1 MKTNILAIEK
11 YLPKQRI
18 SSEELDK
25 QINGVEG
32 RIEKNTGVQYRH
44 KASAEETVSEM
55 GVRALKK
62 AIDKS
67 GIQISD
73 IDLLVYC
80 GASFDYPVP
89 HTSAIIK
96 SKLTDD
102 KVEFHCLDIDSTCLS
117 FMNALDICQLYLQSG
132 RYKHI
137 ALVCSEIA
145 SAALGTHDEKVFG
158 LFGDAAVA
166 LILEASENTGFNQT
180 YIHFKNYTSGA
191 LFANVPI
198 GGYVNR
204 GRHSSADDMGYFF
217 KMNGKG
223 MMKLIKSKF
232 DPFILE
238 VQKETKTKLNEFD
251 AIITHQASKF
261 GNDFFRNTYMPNTDK
276 IVETLA
282 DYGNCIS
289 ASIPLGLEK
298 LLNSGFDTK
307 GKKLLILGSGA
318 GLSIGAQ
325 VLDFT

>member
-11 YLPKQRI
+11 YLPKHRF

-25 QINGVEG
+25 QVKGVEG
-32 RIEKNTGVQYRH
+32 RIEKNTGVQFRH
-44 KASAEETVSEM
+44 KASPEETVSEM
-55 GVRALKK
+55 GVRALRK

-67 GIQISD
+67 GILISD
-73 IDLLVYC
+73 INLLIYC

-102 KVEFHCLDIDSTCLS
+102 KVEFHCMDIDSTCLS
-117 FMNALDICQLYLQSG
+117 FMNALDISQLFIQSG
-132 RYKHI
+132 RYKRI

-145 SAALGTHDEKVFG
+145 SAALSKHDEKVFG

-166 LILEASENTGFNQT
+166 LILEASEYKGFKQT
-180 YIHFKNYTSGA
+180 YINFKNYTSGA

-204 GRHSSADDMGYFF
+204 GINALADDQGYHF

-232 DPFILE
+232 DSFILE
-238 VQKETKTKLNEFD
+238 VQKESNTKLNEFD

-261 GNDFFRNTYMPNTDK
+261 GNDFFRNTYMPNSDK

-298 LLNSGFDTK
+298 LLNSGFETK

-325 VLDFT
+325 VLDFG